1 MYYSIK
7 DAKGQ
12 GILNGASLRD
22 MMHLLCKY
30 DVAHFIRNDAMFSIS
45 LGEADN
51 IYEVN
56 IVSEAPSFA
65 IRQTSLKKLLEKSQ
79 GVFLSFVSE
88 KELVKTLNFTGFCPV
103 FLYKLI
109 IP

>member
-7 DAKGQ
+7 PAKGQ

-30 DVAHFIRNDAMFSIS
+30 DVAHFIRNDAMFSNS

-51 IYEVN
+51 IHEVN
-56 IVSEAPSFA
+56 IISDAPSFA
-65 IRQTSLKKLLEKSQ
+65 IRQISAKQKALLLECF
-79 GVFLSFVSE
+79 GFVIRVR
-88 KELVKTLNFTGFCPV
+88 KRTG
-103 FLYKLI
+103 
-109 IP
+109 